1 MLNNCSCGWSN
12 CNSNCGNSCSC
23 GNNCGCGCGFFG
35 GGLGNAAFG
44 FVGDWVNIV
53 VTLTV
58 LQSILGLVCNWNC
71 CAANGPC

>member
-1 MLNNCSCGWSN
+1 MLYNTYG
-12 CNSNCGNSCSC
+12 
-23 GNNCGCGCGFFG
+23 GCGCGTMACGNGYNYLG

-71 CAANGPC
+71 CGCNCNN

>member
-23 GNNCGCGCGFFG
+23 GNNCGCGFFG

-71 CAANGPC
+71 CATNGPC